1 MGQSNSWPFFMAN
14 SSSEIKKALKKY
26 GWQLERTGSK
36 HYIYGNGVARITI
49 PFGSKVYSRNYS
61 QILRQ
66 IEGRTIERQKSKH
79 F

>member
-1 MGQSNSWPFFMAN
+1 MGQELPWPFFMAN

-26 GWQLERTGSK
+26 GWRLERTGSK
-36 HYIYGNGVARITI
+36 HYIYGNGAMQITI
-49 PFGSKVYSRNYS
+49 PFGSKVYSRNYF